1 MPLYEY
7 ECESCGRR
15 FELIRKF
22 SDAPLEKCP
31 TCGGKVQ
38 KQASSPAIQFKG
50 TGWYVTDYAKKSGS
64 DGSKTDKKGSGGG
77 GEAGTGEAG
86 KSESGKSE
94 SDKTTKSADSGSST
108 ESKSSTSTSSS
119 TTDSGS
125 KNS

>member
-15 FELIRKF
+15 FEVIRKF

-38 KQASSPAIQFKG
+38 KQASSPAFHLKG
-50 TGWYVTDYAKKSGS
+50 TGWYVTDYAKKSDG
-64 DGSKTDKKGSGGG
+64 DGSKLDKKGSGD
-77 GEAGTGEAG
+77 AGKGEAG
-86 KSESGKSE
+86 KGETGKSE
-94 SDKTTKSADSGSST
+94 TEKTTSKSADSGSSP
-108 ESKSSTSTSSS
+108 ESKPSTSTPSS
-119 TTDSGS
+119 TTDTGS